1 VVAVWISLLRAVNLG
16 SRNKVN
22 MPALRAALEDAGFT
36 DVRTYVQSGNVVAT
50 SSHRSEAA
58 VAEAVSAV
66 LGASF
71 GVDEPVVARNA
82 TAWQQVIEANPFGQR
97 SYDDPRMT
105 AVTFLPSKPGPHDVA
120 KLKRAA
126 GDDEIVVHGRELYLW
141 YANGTHRSKL
151 TPALLARELGVPGTS
166 RNWRTVLAI
175 ADLIG

>member
-1 VVAVWISLLRAVNLG
+1 
-16 SRNKVN
+16 
-22 MPALRAALEDAGFT
+22 MPALRAALEQDGFT
-36 DVRTYVQSGNVVAT
+36 DVRTYVQSGNVVAQ

-58 VAEAVSAV
+58 VGKAVAAV
-66 LGASF
+66 LVERF
-71 GVDEPVVARNA
+71 GVSEPVIARNA

-105 AVTFLPSKPGPHDVA
+105 AVTFLPSKPGAHDMA
-120 KLKRAA
+120 KLKQTA

-151 TPALLARELGVPGTS
+151 TPTVLARELGVYGTS